1 MRYHFCGGFSGQ
13 PKFCSSPAWRLLGIT
28 DVAKVITNASRYRYT
43 RNPGRRGPAIISHA
57 ITTVTGVFV
66 VMPLAF
72 AGHAKLTAALE
83 RVAMPYG
90 LKLALCSVA
99 FVGCVLGLSLAN
111 FECGRALCRATV
123 GYGCLRG

>member
-1 MRYHFCGGFSGQ
+1 MPPGVSAHVREAT
-13 PKFCSSPAWRLLGIT
+13 SSSVVAFTLTASSVTESARLLT
-28 DVAKVITNASRYRYT
+28 QALNAVQALEPDDADKSFVAAC
-43 RNPGRRGPAIISHA
+43 
-57 ITTVTGVFV
+57 
-66 VMPLAF
+66 
-72 AGHAKLTAALE
+72 ALE